1 MKHMVRGLF
10 CLAFAAGVSFSA
22 SAEIY
27 RAVAD
32 VVTEGDGL
40 SWESPMS
47 ITNGI
52 ASVAKTG
59 GELWLKAETFLL
71 TANMP
76 ALAPAGGAVTV
87 RGGFAGTETSPEER
101 AAGVKTTI
109 DGQHLYKTFTVTC
122 NKSVTLERIILTH
135 SLMNGLSKT
144 GSSTFTARDCDFNEN
159 GWQSTETVN
168 GRGAYVTKGN
178 NYFTNCTFKLNFGL
192 VQSNYGSSGLHAYQ
206 ASRVYIDNCL
216 FERNGYAG
224 VGKWAS
230 RSTLIAEESP
240 ITMRHTVFRGN
251 RATVDQNSAVI
262 RLDKRGD
269 NSVIS
274 HCQFVANEECA
285 GGGGGI
291 FSIAYLN
298 GAWNG
303 HKHHID
309 FDNCTFAY
317 NVSRVSS
324 GATALSITHGIVTVK
339 NCIFYGNLAGSGST
353 SGVDISVMGTD
364 GNCTV
369 SHCLFDG
376 DKEHAS
382 DHYKAVNGTL
392 TPGEGIIFGDPRFVS
407 SLDDF
412 RPLLTNPETTFPKSG
427 DASPALVSFLRDD
440 AQFAKIKALDVHLL
454 SSRGYYTN
462 DGVLHENEGDVAST
476 AIDKGDGD
484 VGDEPEPN
492 GGIRNL
498 GCYGGTAEA
507 SMTPAAAEPAVDSV
521 DVTFEGEYSQP
532 TVTFTLGGSG
542 AYSADAVVSVSTNG
556 TDWCYVS
563 NPISGLE
570 KGTTKSVLV
579 PEYYLAGGKIV
590 AKVSLVAGSV
600 SAEGVSSE
608 TEISGVYPA
617 WAGKGGDAARVI
629 HVRPGATCRKD
640 GTSWSDAFVT
650 LDDAFAAVTADRNE
664 IWVAGSF
671 TWTGARASFTFAK
684 AVAIRGGFAGTENAA
699 SEREDGAL
707 TVIDGHEQANGL
719 TFVNYAAVSIER
731 FRFTNGRARGLD
743 RTSSVGDLTV
753 SNCEFVANGHYSAE
767 GTAGTAQGG
776 GACFVGS
783 GASRLALVNCL
794 FEENTKTNNGS
805 NPITWPYCGLGAGA
819 YVSGFTRAMF
829 EGCRFVRNGIC
840 GDAGGFRNA
849 GTRAL
854 HIANTPVTMIG
865 CEFRGNGGNTWQGCG
880 PIVSLSGTCGG
891 SAFTNCLWAGNN
903 EGNGTDAGQ
912 GNAALAVS
920 LDTVD
925 APVDL
930 VNCTFAYN
938 VADATEKPAGLHV
951 VKGAAKVRNCI
962 FWGNAVGA
970 LAKVG
975 ADIHTATNGD
985 ASAEVAYTL
994 FGGEGENWASGSNE
1008 LANCTFGDPRFVTT
1022 LTDFTNTASKV
1033 TAGVPGR
1040 TALPSI
1046 TPGRLVAASAF
1057 DVHVLKR
1064 SPAIDAGDPK
1074 SAYSNEPKPN
1084 GHRINLGFY
1093 GNTPWAMTAKPGLL
1107 LFVQ

>member
-1 MKHMVRGLF
+1 
-10 CLAFAAGVSFSA
+10 
-22 SAEIY
+22 
-27 RAVAD
+27 
-32 VVTEGDGL
+32 
-40 SWESPMS
+40 
-47 ITNGI
+47 
-52 ASVAKTG
+52 
-59 GELWLKAETFLL
+59 
-71 TANMP
+71 
-76 ALAPAGGAVTV
+76 
-87 RGGFAGTETSPEER
+87 
-101 AAGVKTTI
+101 
-109 DGQHLYKTFTVTC
+109 
-122 NKSVTLERIILTH
+122 
-135 SLMNGLSKT
+135 MN
-144 GSSTFTARDCDFNEN
+144 DC
-159 GWQSTETVN
+159 
-168 GRGAYVTKGN
+168 
-178 NYFTNCTFKLNFGL
+178 
-192 VQSNYGSSGLHAYQ
+192 
-206 ASRVYIDNCL
+206 
-216 FERNGYAG
+216 
-224 VGKWAS
+224 
-230 RSTLIAEESP
+230 
-240 ITMRHTVFRGN
+240 VFRGN
-251 RATVDQNSAVI
+251 RVVA
-262 RLDKRGD
+262 D
-269 NSVIS
+269 NGQGLVCLFQSGTGSRIS
-274 HCQFVANEECA
+274 KCLFVGNEQVGTGGSQGIIYVNYSFGVANTVEIE
-285 GGGGGI
+285 G
-291 FSIAYLN
+291 
-298 GAWNG
+298 
-303 HKHHID
+303 
-309 FDNCTFAY
+309 CTFAY
-317 NVSRVSS
+317 NVGASSS
-324 GATALSITHGIVTVK
+324 GAVGVAVSMGTATVK
-339 NCIFYGNLAGSGST
+339 NCIFWGNLAGSGLT
-353 SGVDISVMGTD
+353 SGTD
-364 GNCTV
+364 VTV
-369 SHCLFDG
+369 VGANGICNLSYSLFGGSKDTKA
-376 DKEHAS
+376 DYYRAS
-382 DHYKAVNGTL
+382 AGVLNE
-392 TPGEGIIFGDPRFVS
+392 GEGIVFGDPKFVS
-407 SLDDF
+407 TLADF
-412 RPLLTNPETTFPKSG
+412 QALLTDPTLEPPKASV
-427 DASPALVSFLRDD
+427 ASPAFTSFLKDD

-462 DGVLHENEGDVAST
+462 DGVLHENKGDVASL

-492 GGIRNL
+492 GGLLNL
-498 GCYGGTAEA
+498 GFYGGTAEA
-507 SMTPAAAEPAVDSV
+507 SMTAASEPAVDSV
-521 DVTFEGEYSQP
+521 AVTFEGEYSQP
-532 TVTFTLGGSG
+532 TVTFTLGGTG

-556 TDWCYVS
+556 MDWCYVS
-563 NPISGLE
+563 DPISGLE
-570 KGTTKSVLV
+570 KGSTKSVLV

-590 AKVSLVAGSV
+590 AKVSILVGSV
-600 SAEGVSSE
+600 SADGVSSE
-608 TEISGVYPA
+608 TEISGVYPT

-640 GTSWSDAFVT
+640 GTSWADAFVT
-650 LDDAFAAVTADRNE
+650 LGDAFAAVTADRNE

-719 TFVNYAAVSIER
+719 TFVNYAAVSIEQ

-819 YVSGFTRAMF
+819 YVSGFTRATF

-903 EGNGTDAGQ
+903 EGNGTDAGR
-912 GNAALAVS
+912 GNAALEVS

-951 VKGAAKVRNCI
+951 VKGVAKVRNCI

-994 FGGEGENWASGSNE
+994 FGGEGENWASGSNV
-1008 LANCTFGDPRFVTT
+1008 LSNCSFGDPRFVTT
-1022 LTDFTNTASKV
+1022 LTDFTNTASRV

-1040 TALPSI
+1040 TALPVI
-1046 TPGRLVAASAF
+1046 TPGGLVRASGF
-1057 DVHVLKR
+1057 DVHALKR
-1064 SPAIDAGDPK
+1064 SPAIDAGDPN
-1074 SAYSNEPKPN
+1074 SAYSNEPEPN

-1093 GNTPWAMTAKPGLL
+1093 GNTPWATMSRILGSI
-1107 LFVQ
+1107 FYVR